1 MINIHESRTQCRQL
15 RSAMRLPGIAA
26 VCVLLACPPAAL
38 AGHDDVRVNPAMKR
52 YAGKI
57 TELAAP
63 DARGGVYAFRAARL
77 PATGGY
83 PPNEMKGWRLTVLSG
98 KRFSAVFEVQSNG
111 ESEIVVTPLDGP
123 LTDVAVNDLFV
134 VEEIA
139 VERQKQ

>member
-1 MINIHESRTQCRQL
+1 
-15 RSAMRLPGIAA
+15 MRFLLIAVA
-26 VCVLLACPPAAL
+26 YALLACPPAVL
-38 AGHDDVRVNPAMKR
+38 AGHDDVKVNPAMKR

-63 DARGGVYAFRAARL
+63 DAQGRVYAFRAARL

-83 PPNEMKGWRLTVLSG
+83 PPGELKGWRLTVLSG
-98 KRFSAVFEVQSNG
+98 KRFSAVFEVHSNS

-123 LTDVAVNDLFV
+123 LSDVAVDDLFV

>member
-1 MINIHESRTQCRQL
+1 MSPEPAREGGRWRL
-15 RSAMRLPGIAA
+15 RSRMRLLHIAA

-63 DARGGVYAFRAARL
+63 DADGRVYAFRAARL
-77 PATGGY
+77 PASAGY
-83 PPNEMKGWRLTVLSG
+83 LPDELKGWRLTVLSG
-98 KRFSAVFEVQSNG
+98 KRFSAVFEVQSN
-111 ESEIVVTPLDGP
+111 SAAEIVVTPLDGP
-123 LTDVAVNDLFV
+123 LTDLAVNDLFV

>member
-1 MINIHESRTQCRQL
+1 
-15 RSAMRLPGIAA
+15 MRLLNIAA
-26 VCVLLACPPAAL
+26 ACVLLALACAPAAL

-63 DARGGVYAFRAARL
+63 DADGRIYAFRAARL
-77 PATGGY
+77 PASSGY
-83 PPNEMKGWRLTVLSG
+83 LPNELKGWRLTVLSG

-111 ESEIVVTPLDGP
+111 EAEIVVTPLDGP
-123 LTDVAVNDLFV
+123 LTDLAVNDLFV